1 LPDFFYKK
9 GALVFKRP
17 FFIFTPIY
25 LYLLSIEKK

>member
-17 FFIFTPIY
+17 FFIFTPLY
-25 LYLLSIEKK
+25 LYLSCKDI

>member
-17 FFIFTPIY
+17 FFIFTR
-25 LYLLSIEKK
+25 SF